1 MTVTIRRRRS
11 RGKFGVGVSLGEVA
25 LHANVSTASVSRVL
39 NNSANVSDEVRQRVE
54 LACWELGYVP
64 NGVARAL
71 AANKT
76 MTIGAIVPA
85 IENAGIAAA
94 VAAFQRTLK
103 QAGYTMLL
111 TSSNYD
117 EEAEFQEART
127 LLSRGVDGLM
137 LVGGEH
143 HPDLISLITHHQ
155 VPYIETWTL
164 NAGRPSVGLD
174 NLGAA
179 RMLTRHLIALGHKR
193 IALIMGRVAGND
205 RAALRVQGVREC
217 LANHGLPP
225 PQEYLIGRPYN
236 IPDIREA
243 MQSLLAEEARPTAL
257 ICGNDQIAFGS
268 MIEASKQGL
277 NVPADMSIAGFNDL
291 EFSAH
296 LNPPLT
302 TIRVPTED
310 IGRISAE
317 LLLKSIEDKSSVA
330 GAVEIPATLVVR
342 GSTAAP
348 PSILPGVSANG
359 TKLA

>member
-1 MTVTIRRRRS
+1 MTVTERRRRS
-11 RGKFGVGVSLGEVA
+11 RGKFGVGVSLSEVA
-25 LHANVSTASVSRVL
+25 LRAKVSTASVSRVI
-39 NNSANVSDEVRQRVE
+39 NNSANVSPEVKCRVE
-54 LACWELGYVP
+54 LACRELGYVP

-71 AANKT
+71 AANRT

-94 VAAFQRTLK
+94 VASFQRTLK

-117 EEAEFQEART
+117 KEAEFQEART

-143 HPDLISLITHHQ
+143 HPDLLPLITQHQ
-155 VPYIETWTL
+155 VPFIETWTL
-164 NAGRPSVGLD
+164 TADRPSVGLD
-174 NLGAA
+174 NFGAA
-179 RMLTRHLIALGHKR
+179 QVLTKHLISLGHKR
-193 IALIMGRVAGND
+193 IGLIMGRIAGND
-205 RAALRVQGVREC
+205 RAALRVQGVRSC
-217 LANHGLPP
+217 LADYGFAPP
-225 PQEYLIGRPYN
+225 EEYLIARPYN
-236 IPDIREA
+236 ISDIREA
-243 MQSLLAEEARPTAL
+243 MRSLLASAERPTAL
-257 ICGNDQIAFGS
+257 ICGNDQIAFGAL
-268 MIEASKQGL
+268 IEATKQGVD
-277 NVPADMSIAGFNDL
+277 VPAGISVAGFNDL

-317 LLLKSIEDKSSVA
+317 LLLKSIDDKSFKPD
-330 GAVEIPATLVVR
+330 AVEIPSTLVER

-348 PSILPGVSANG
+348 PISTSL
-359 TKLA
+359 T

>member
-1 MTVTIRRRRS
+1 MTVTERRRRS
-11 RGKFGVGVSLGEVA
+11 RGKFGVGVSLDEVA
-25 LHANVSTASVSRVL
+25 LQANVSTASVSRVL
-39 NNSANVSDEVRQRVE
+39 NNSANVSAEVRERVE
-54 LACWELGYVP
+54 LACRELGYVP

-94 VAAFQRTLK
+94 VAAFQRTLNH
-103 QAGYTMLL
+103 AGYTMLL

-117 EEAEFQEART
+117 EEAEFKEART

-143 HPDLISLITHHQ
+143 HPDLISLITQHR
-155 VPYIETWTL
+155 VPFIETWTL
-164 NAGRPSVGLD
+164 TAGRPSVGLD
-174 NLGAA
+174 NLAAA
-179 RMLTRHLIALGHKR
+179 RALTSHLIGLGHKR

-217 LANHGLPP
+217 LADHGLAPP
-225 PQEYLIGRPYN
+225 EKYLVGRPYN
-236 IPDIREA
+236 IPVIREA
-243 MQSLLAEEARPTAL
+243 MQSLLAGPARPTAL

-291 EFSAH
+291 EFAAH

-310 IGRISAE
+310 IGRISAQ
-317 LLLKSIEDKSSVA
+317 LLLRSIEDKGFVPD
-330 GAVEIPATLVVR
+330 AVEIPAMLVAR
-342 GSTAAP
+342 ESTAAP
-348 PSILPGVSANG
+348 PISEPGI
-359 TKLA
+359 

>member
-1 MTVTIRRRRS
+1 MTVIDRRRRS

-25 LHANVSTASVSRVL
+25 LRANVSTASVSRVL
-39 NNSANVSDEVRQRVE
+39 NKSANVSEEVRQRVE
-54 LACWELGYVP
+54 LACQELGYVP

-103 QAGYTMLL
+103 HAGYTMLL

-137 LVGGEH
+137 LVGGDH

-164 NAGRPSVGLD
+164 TAGRPCVGLD
-174 NLGAA
+174 NVGAA
-179 RMLTRHLIALGHKR
+179 RTLTDYLVSLGHER
-193 IALIMGRVAGND
+193 IALIMGRIAGND
-205 RAALRVQGVREC
+205 RAGLRVRGVREC
-217 LANHGLPP
+217 LAHHGLPP
-225 PQEYLIGRPYN
+225 PEEYLIGRPYN

-243 MQSLLAEEARPTAL
+243 MQSLLAKSARPTAL

-277 NVPADMSIAGFNDL
+277 DVPADISIAGFNDL
-291 EFSAH
+291 EFAAH

-302 TIRVPTED
+302 TIRVPTEG

-317 LLLKSIEDKSSVA
+317 LLLKSVEDKSFIPD
-330 GAVEIPATLVVR
+330 AVEIPATLVTR

-348 PSILPGVSANG
+348 PICIPCI
-359 TKLA
+359 

>member
-1 MTVTIRRRRS
+1 MTERRRRS
-11 RGKFGVGVSLGEVA
+11 RGKFGVGVNLGEVA

-54 LACWELGYVP
+54 RACRDLGYVP

-137 LVGGEH
+137 LVGSEH
-143 HPDLISLITHHQ
+143 HPDLLPLITHHQ
-155 VPYIETWTL
+155 VPFIETWTL
-164 NAGRPSVGLD
+164 SAGRPSVGFD
-174 NLGAA
+174 NVGAA
-179 RMLTRHLIALGHKR
+179 RTLAAHLIALGHTR

-217 LANHGLPP
+217 LAGHGLPP
-225 PQEYLIGRPYN
+225 PREYLIGRPYN
-236 IPDIREA
+236 ISDIREA
-243 MQSLLAEEARPTAL
+243 MQPLLAEPARATAL
-257 ICGNDQIAFGS
+257 ICGNDQIAFGA
-268 MIEASKQGL
+268 MIETSRHGL
-277 NVPADMSIAGFNDL
+277 KVPADISIAGFNDL

-310 IGRISAE
+310 IGHISAE
-317 LLLKSIEDKSSVA
+317 ILLKSIEDKSFVP
-330 GAVEIPATLVVR
+330 GAVEIPTTLITR
-342 GSTAAP
+342 GSTAACQE
-348 PSILPGVSANG
+348 A
-359 TKLA
+359 